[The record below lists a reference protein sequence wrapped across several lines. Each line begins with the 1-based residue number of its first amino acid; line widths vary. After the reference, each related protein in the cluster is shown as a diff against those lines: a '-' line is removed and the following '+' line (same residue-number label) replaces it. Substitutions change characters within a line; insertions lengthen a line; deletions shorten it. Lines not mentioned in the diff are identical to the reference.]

1 MKPKKYQLPVC
12 QSPSAMATEMTTSV
26 LTEELFLQYRKAFS
40 VYEKEEGKIPKK
52 DLGILLRS
60 LGQNPTEAELQ
71 DMINEVDA
79 DRKGTIEFH
88 EFLSMMERKKDYIE
102 SEDEVLAAFRVF
114 DGDGTGFVSA
124 DELREVLTSL
134 GEKLTEEEVEELFS
148 EGEIDANGFIN
159 YHDLCQ
165 AVVQ

>member
-1 MKPKKYQLPVC
+1 
-12 QSPSAMATEMTTSV
+12 
-26 LTEELFLQYRKAFS
+26 
-40 VYEKEEGKIPKK
+40 
-52 DLGILLRS
+52 
-60 LGQNPTEAELQ
+60 
-71 DMINEVDA
+71 
-79 DRKGTIEFH
+79 
-88 EFLSMMERKKDYIE
+88 MMERKKDYIE

-134 GEKLTEEEVEELFS
+134 GEKLTEEEVGELFS

>member
-1 MKPKKYQLPVC
+1 
-12 QSPSAMATEMTTSV
+12 MATEMTTS
-26 LTEELFLQYRKAFS
+26 EDPIQQYRKAFS
-40 VYEKEEGKIPKK
+40 VYEMEDEGKISKK
-52 DLGILLRS
+52 DLGIVMRS

-114 DGDGTGFVSA
+114 DDDGTGFVSA

-134 GEKLTEEEVEELFS
+134 GEKLTDEEVEELFS
-148 EGEIDANGFIN
+148 EGEINADGLIN
-159 YHDLCQ
+159 YQDLCQ
-165 AVVQ
+165 AVLQ

>member
-1 MKPKKYQLPVC
+1 
-12 QSPSAMATEMTTSV
+12 MAAEMTTSQ
-26 LTEELFLQYRKAFS
+26 ELIQQYRKAFS
-40 VYEKEEGKIPKK
+40 VYEKEDEGKISKK
-52 DLGILLRS
+52 DLGILMRS

-114 DGDGTGFVSA
+114 DDDGTGYVSA

-134 GEKLTEEEVEELFS
+134 GEKLTDEEVEELFS
-148 EGEIDANGFIN
+148 EGEIDTDGLIN

-165 AVVQ
+165 AVLQ

>member
-1 MKPKKYQLPVC
+1 MEYLLSPALPGQPGSLLAGEATEYKLPVS
-12 QSPSAMATEMTTSV
+12 QSPSVMATEMTTSED
-26 LTEELFLQYRKAFS
+26 LIQQYRKAFS
-40 VYEKEEGKIPKK
+40 VYEKEDEGKISKK
-52 DLGILLRS
+52 DLGIVMRS

-114 DGDGTGFVSA
+114 DGDCTGYVSA

-134 GEKLTEEEVEELFS
+134 GEKLTKEEVDELF
-148 EGEIDANGFIN
+148 N
-159 YHDLCQ
+159 
-165 AVVQ
+165 